1 MQVNRFDIQEG
12 IYQFETEYLDTALHA
27 HPAVEILLAKEGSFS
42 LQTPHT
48 HHTQVRFAIID
59 SQALHQIKADHS
71 RIKIL
76 LLESYN
82 TLLPDL
88 LKHLG
93 ILFTDGVFIAPP
105 TLNQLA
111 IYQQLLDFGQEQS
124 LQITPDERVNACL
137 QVFRDQ
143 ELEYYQMIEALKSV
157 TFLSESRLSHL
168 FKEYVGISLK
178 KYLVWTKLKKTI
190 AYLLQAEANLT
201 QSSLQGGFYDQAH
214 FTHAFKKHLG
224 INPSK
229 AYNSRTLQFL
239 FPST

>member
-12 IYQFETEYLDTALHA
+12 IYQFETEHLDTALHA
-27 HPAVEILLAKEGSFS
+27 HPAVEILMAEEGSFS

-48 HHTQVRFAIID
+48 YNTQVRFAIID

-88 LKHLG
+88 LKQLG
-93 ILFTDGVFIAPP
+93 MLFTDGVYIA
-105 TLNQLA
+105 TTTQMEV
-111 IYQQLLDFGQEQS
+111 YQQLLDFGNEQS
-124 LQITPDERVNACL
+124 LQITPDQRVNTCL
-137 QVFRDQ
+137 QAFRNQD
-143 ELEYYQMIEALKSV
+143 LEYHQMIASLQAV

-168 FKEYVGISLK
+168 FKEYVGVSLK

-201 QSSLQGGFYDQAH
+201 QSSLQAGFYDQAH
-214 FTHAFKKHLG
+214 FTRAFKKHLG
-224 INPSK
+224 ITPSK

-239 FPST
+239 FPSE